1 MFLSR
6 FIPVAVVLAAAGCL
20 YHTKVLRLEPE
31 PRPPTPVESVRVLGQ
46 EPEQRYTVIAFVSV
60 SPDLAFRANDERLS
74 RRLAQEAAKLG
85 GDAVL
90 LGAESFGQAGERR
103 QLTGKVIVFDREAPP
118 AGSPR

>member
-6 FIPVAVVLAAAGCL
+6 
-20 YHTKVLRLEPE
+20 
-31 PRPPTPVESVRVLGQ
+31 
-46 EPEQRYTVIAFVSV
+46 
-60 SPDLAFRANDERLS
+60 RLS

-103 QLTGKVIVFDREAPP
+103 QLTGKVIVF
-118 AGSPR
+118 GPR